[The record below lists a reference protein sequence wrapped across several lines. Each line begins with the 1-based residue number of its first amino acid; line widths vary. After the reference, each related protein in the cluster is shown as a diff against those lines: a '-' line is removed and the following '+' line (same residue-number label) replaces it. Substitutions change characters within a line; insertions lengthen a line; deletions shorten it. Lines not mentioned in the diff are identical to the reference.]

1 MKYSKRIEELNSLV
15 RQLSDEKLTL
25 TVSCDYIDEYGDEA
39 SHVIL
44 DEEVTFAQAFYIK
57 LAAIFGNYSIGHS
70 DSYKWSYLDIY
81 FFQRLKEEGSDNVDD
96 YFFAYDENLSLEEN
110 QKVFKRLF
118 NI

>member
-81 FFQRLKEEGSDNVDD
+81 FFQSCIKHLFPVNSG
-96 YFFAYDENLSLEEN
+96 YFLTLCRNLNLLNRQSL
-110 QKVFKRLF
+110 VS
-118 NI
+118 